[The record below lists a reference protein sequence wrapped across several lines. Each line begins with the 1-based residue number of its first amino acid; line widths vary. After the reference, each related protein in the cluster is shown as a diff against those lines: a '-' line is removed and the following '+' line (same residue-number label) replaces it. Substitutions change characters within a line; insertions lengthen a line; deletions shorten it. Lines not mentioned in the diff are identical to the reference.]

1 MENQIFSSFSMT
13 MNNDF
18 FFWYLILQ
26 LKDEAYVDPLFRPL
40 PPLPSPFSDLFQV
53 LKSHWINENDKTPS
67 VLLRFSL
74 K

>member
-1 MENQIFSSFSMT
+1 MT

-40 PPLPSPFSDLFQV
+40 PPPPCPFSDLFQV

>member
-40 PPLPSPFSDLFQV
+40 PPLPLFRSV
-53 LKSHWINENDKTPS
+53 SGFKKSLD
-67 VLLRFSL
+67 
-74 K
+74 